1 MILAITGGTGFVGG
15 HTIRRALEAGHSIR
29 ALARQ
34 AQEPREGVTWITG
47 GLSDTAAITDLM
59 CGADALLHIAGVV
72 NVPDRAGFAAG
83 NIDGTAAV
91 LATAKDANIV
101 RFVHVSSL
109 AAREP
114 ALSTYGWS
122 KAEAERLVEASDRDW
137 TILRPPGVYG
147 PGDMEM
153 RDLFRVAKLGI
164 ALLPPPGRISLIA
177 VDDLARLLVAL
188 AESDGP
194 RSIIEADDGA
204 PLTHDQM
211 ARAIGRAVGQPRIL
225 PLHLPRALL
234 SLGARIDG
242 AMRGKKAKLTPD
254 RVGYLAHPD
263 WTADPVRR
271 PPSAL
276 WTPAIQLAEGL
287 AETARWYRAQGLL

>member
-15 HTIRRALEAGHSIR
+15 HTIRRALEAGYHVR
-29 ALARQ
+29 ALTRRPQ
-34 AQEPREGVTWITG
+34 PVREGVSWVAG
-47 GLSDTAAITDLM
+47 GLSDSTALADLM
-59 CGADALLHIAGVV
+59 RGADAVLHIAGVV
-72 NVPDRAGFAAG
+72 NASDRAGFAAG
-83 NIDGTAAV
+83 NIDGTASV
-91 LATAKDANIV
+91 LAAASDANV
-101 RFVHVSSL
+101 ARFVHVSSL

-122 KAEAERLVEASDRDW
+122 KAEAEHHVQASDREW
-137 TILRPPGVYG
+137 TIVRPPGVYG

-188 AESDGP
+188 AEINGP
-194 RSIIEADDGA
+194 CAIIEADDGA
-204 PLTHDQM
+204 PLTHEQM

-254 RVGYLAHPD
+254 RVGYLAHAD

-271 PPSAL
+271 PPPDL
-276 WTPAIQLAEGL
+276 WTPAIPLADGF